1 MDENC
6 KGYSEFKKCTMGA
19 HMKTCGIE
27 WPMGGKGK
35 GKGKGKD
42 QPDAP
47 PPSAD
52 EEGGEEE

>member
-1 MDENC
+1 MDDNC
-6 KGYSEFKKCTMGA
+6 KGYAEFKKCTMGA

-35 GKGKGKD
+35 GKGK
-42 QPDAP
+42 PDAP